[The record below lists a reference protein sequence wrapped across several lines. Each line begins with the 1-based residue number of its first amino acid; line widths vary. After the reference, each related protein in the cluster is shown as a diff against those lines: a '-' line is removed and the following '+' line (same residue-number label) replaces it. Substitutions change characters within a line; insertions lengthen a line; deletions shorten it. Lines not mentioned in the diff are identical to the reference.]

1 MNFWKSFFAA
11 FLAVVLFFV
20 LSLFM
25 MILIIGGLSAEE
37 KVVVGSKSVLHL
49 KLDAEF
55 TEQQVDN
62 PFEGLPI
69 PGGDVQTIGL
79 LKLKETLAYAKTD
92 PSIEGIYLN
101 ISYPATGFAVLE
113 EIRESLIDFR
123 ASGKWIVSYADVMS
137 EQAYYVASVADRV
150 YLNPEGEVEFNGL
163 TVELSFFKRLFDK
176 LDIKPEIFRVGDY
189 KSAVEPFLL
198 EKMSEEN
205 RTQLTEL
212 INSIYSHVLEGIGSS
227 RNLEP
232 VTLREISDKLKIRNA
247 TDAVRYGLVDSL
259 LYYDG
264 VQDEL
269 RNRLGIEE
277 SEKIKFIRLNRY
289 AKSVTA
295 SKSSKNEIAVI
306 VAEGTIMPGTGSE
319 GIIGG
324 DAFAEEIRKA
334 RLNKKVK
341 AIVIRI
347 NSPGGAFQASDVMW
361 REVTLAAKEKPV
373 IASMSGVAASGGYYL
388 AMACDTIVA
397 QPHTITG
404 SIGVFTTLFDASGFL
419 GNKIGITFDEV
430 QTGEYGNMISLTR
443 PLTAAER
450 NVWQRRTED
459 IYETFT
465 TKAAEGRNMPVEE
478 LKKVASG
485 RVWSGSQAQQ
495 RGLVDVLG
503 GYNDALALAARAAGV
518 DDYTV
523 KLYPR
528 RKPFIQELLSQLS
541 ENARV
546 HSLKQEFGAEYAI
559 YEQWLNVKQLQGI
572 QARMPFEL
580 SIH

>member
-1 MNFWKSFFAA
+1 MNFWKTFLAA
-11 FLAVVLFFV
+11 FLAFVVFSFVSFF
-20 LSLFM
+20 LMFT
-25 MILIIGGLSAEE
+25 IIGALSAEE
-37 KVVVGSKSVLHL
+37 TVTVSKNSVLHL

-69 PGGDVQTIGL
+69 PGADVQTVGL
-79 LKLKETLAYAKTD
+79 LKLKESLTHAKTD

-101 ISYPATGFAVLE
+101 ISMPLAGFAVLE
-113 EIRESLIDFR
+113 EVRNSLIDFR
-123 ASGKWIVSYADVMS
+123 AEGKWIVAYADVMS
-137 EQAYYVASVADRV
+137 EQAYYVASAADKV
-150 YLNPEGEVEFNGL
+150 YLNPEGEVELNGL
-163 TVELSFFKRLFDK
+163 NVEITFFKRLFDK
-176 LDIKPEIFRVGDY
+176 LEIKPEIFRVGDY

-198 EKMSEEN
+198 DKMSAEN

-212 INSIYSHVLEGIGSS
+212 INSIYDYVLQGIGES
-227 RNLEP
+227 RNLEKAR
-232 VTLREISDKLKIRNA
+232 LREISDKMLVKNA
-247 TDAVRYGLVDSL
+247 GDAVEYGLVDSL

-264 VQDEL
+264 VLSEL
-269 RNRLGIEE
+269 RNRLGLGET
-277 SEKIKFIRLNRY
+277 EKINFIRLNRY
-289 AKSVTA
+289 
-295 SKSSKNEIAVI
+295 SKSMKPRKYSKNEIAVI
-306 VAEGTIMPGTGSE
+306 VAEGTILPGTGTE
-319 GIIGG
+319 GVVGG

-334 RLNKKVK
+334 RLSNKVK

-347 NSPGGAFQASDVMW
+347 NSPGGAFQASDAMW

-404 SIGVFTTLFDASGFL
+404 SIGVFTTLFDASAFL
-419 GNKIGITFDEV
+419 GNKLGITFDEV
-430 QTGEYGNMISLTR
+430 RTGEYGSMLGFTR
-443 PLTAAER
+443 PLSDAER
-450 NVWQRRTED
+450 RVWQRRTED

-465 TKAAEGRNMPVEE
+465 SKAAAGRDMPVED

-485 RVWSGSQAQQ
+485 RVWSGIQAKE
-495 RGLVDVLG
+495 RGLVDILG
-503 GYNDALALAARAAGV
+503 GYNDAIRIAADAAV
-518 DDYTV
+518 LEDYSV

-528 RKPFIQELLSQLS
+528 RKPFIEQLLGQLS

-546 HSLKQEFGAEYAI
+546 STLKKELGADYVL
-559 YEQWLNVKQLQGI
+559 YQQWQQVRQMNGI

-580 SIH
+580 MIR